1 MATVVDNPGLNH
13 RDLKT
18 WLSIGSS
25 DKPNYPST
33 PPISSSMRQRLW
45 VESSLKWL
53 VPSIPVDFQG
63 SVMITNHLLS

>member
-18 WLSIGSS
+18 WFSIGSS

-33 PPISSSMRQRLW
+33 
-45 VESSLKWL
+45 
-53 VPSIPVDFQG
+53 
-63 SVMITNHLLS
+63 HLQFPHL